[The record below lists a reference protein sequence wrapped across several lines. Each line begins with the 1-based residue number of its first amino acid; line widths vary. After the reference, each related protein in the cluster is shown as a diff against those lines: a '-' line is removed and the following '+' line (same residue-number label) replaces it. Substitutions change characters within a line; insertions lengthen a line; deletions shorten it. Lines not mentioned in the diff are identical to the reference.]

1 MIDSNPETAPR
12 QWRRRLWVWVAA
24 TAVALAAL
32 VQVIV
37 TGPRVSVR
45 WTDGLSDAARTALEQ
60 RYSLLAGRRDGGQVW
75 RYELR
80 DTSSGNIGALIG
92 DPAVADTN
100 YVDRSRLT
108 ADPTTVS
115 VGIRP
120 LPFPFSTDAEFDRLD
135 QLLQPQSL
143 CALVAAVALLLLAKR
158 GDVHRRA
165 GGVLVLL
172 VFAMA
177 AYALPLSPELI
188 DMGDSGTYISSRANF
203 EYYAGVRDIRYE
215 AHLSYAILGRLYR
228 LFGRSEMAPA
238 RALDLLMRIATAS
251 FVLSAL
257 ATGFVERWSPQVLRY
272 LGLILMA
279 PSTLLFFGYRELGHL
294 SLSVAAFPLF
304 ARGVKAGAPRLE
316 ASAALMG
323 LGAAFHGFGL
333 LSLAGSCL
341 AVLTARLSWHARL
354 WTVLR
359 LVAWGTA
366 AYVGWI
372 AIYLIVLNLPVTQ
385 GHADAI
391 PWRPWLVDR
400 IVEDRVNVAIL
411 SATGMR
417 DLLFTAWVVG
427 APLLVLAARL
437 RKEHGDEVRLMLCYA
452 VPSVIFSIAFWP
464 IQGLGAEMDLLVA
477 AFPAFYAL
485 AWVCALDRRVTTVA
499 AVLLASAHIA
509 FWRIL
514 LDGRFL
520 N

>member
-1 MIDSNPETAPR
+1 MIASNPEIARRPR
-12 QWRRRLWVWVAA
+12 RRRLWVWA
-24 TAVALAAL
+24 TAIAVALAAL
-32 VQVIV
+32 VQVTV

-45 WTDGLSDAARTALEQ
+45 WTEGLSDAARTALEQ
-60 RYSLLAGRRDGGQVW
+60 RYSLRAGRRDSAQVW

-80 DTSSGNIGALIG
+80 DTSSSNIGALVG

-100 YVDRSRLT
+100 YIDRARLT
-108 ADPTTVS
+108 ADATAVS

-120 LPFPFSTDAEFDRLD
+120 LPFPFSTDTEFKRLD
-135 QLLQPQSL
+135 QLFQPQIL
-143 CALVAAVALLLLAKR
+143 CALVAAVALLRLAR
-158 GDVHRRA
+158 SGDGRRRA
-165 GGVLVLL
+165 GGVLVLF

-215 AHLSYAILGRLYR
+215 AHLSYAILGRLYGAV
-228 LFGRSEMAPA
+228 GRSDMAPA

-251 FVLSAL
+251 FVLSAV
-257 ATGFVERWSPQVLRY
+257 AIGFVERWSPHVLRY
-272 LGLILMA
+272 LGLVLMA
-279 PSTLLFFGYRELGHL
+279 PSALLFFGYRELGQL

-316 ASAALMG
+316 ASAVLMG

-333 LSLAGSCL
+333 LSLAGSGL
-341 AVLTARLSWHARL
+341 AALATRASWPARV

-385 GHADAI
+385 GHAEVI
-391 PWRPWLVDR
+391 PWRPWLADR
-400 IVEDRVNVAIL
+400 VVGDRVNVAIL

-427 APLLVLAARL
+427 APLLVLMARL
-437 RKEHGDEVRLMLCYA
+437 RREHGDEVRLALCYA
-452 VPSVIFSIAFWP
+452 VPSVMFSIAFWP

-477 AFPAFYAL
+477 AVPALYAL
-485 AWVCALDRRVTTVA
+485 AWLCALDRRVTTVA